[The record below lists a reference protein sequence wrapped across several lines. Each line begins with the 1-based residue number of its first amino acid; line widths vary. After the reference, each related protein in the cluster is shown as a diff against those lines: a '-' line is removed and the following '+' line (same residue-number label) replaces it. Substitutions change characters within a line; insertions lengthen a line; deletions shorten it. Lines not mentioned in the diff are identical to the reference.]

1 MKNLNIKNR
10 LINTFLIFT
19 MTFISSNV
27 TAEEGAIRFSN
38 NAFKQ
43 VTSKTADG
51 RVQFDYVEP
60 ALVLPE
66 DIIFY
71 EIVFENISDKEVN
84 NIVINNPIA
93 NNSVYRLN
101 SADGASTEITFSADG
116 ETYAGE
122 NDLIV
127 KDKTGRTWKAKADDY
142 KHIRWVYKKSLNP
155 GQKSRV
161 SYKTSIK

>member
-1 MKNLNIKNR
+1 MKNMNIKNK
-10 LINTFLIFT
+10 LINTFLIFAV
-19 MTFISSNV
+19 TFISSNAY
-27 TAEEGAIRFSN
+27 AEDGAIRFSN

-71 EIVFENISDKEVN
+71 EIVFENISDKDVD
-84 NIVINNPIA
+84 NIIINNPIA
-93 NNSVYRLN
+93 NNSIYRLN

-116 ETYAGE
+116 KTYAGE
-122 NDLIV
+122 DDLIV
-127 KDKTGRTWKAKADDY
+127 KDKTGRTWKAKPDDY
-142 KHIRWVYKKSLNP
+142 KHIRWVYKKSLKP
-155 GQKSRV
+155 GEKSRV
-161 SYKTSIK
+161 TYRTSIK